1 MSATAL
7 FSDVQNLTVP
17 FRDFAN
23 VMECPVTGEGLIP
36 GLQEFCNTSH
46 SRCYQVN
53 DGIPNLFAPLE
64 PEMVR
69 HDVTEM
75 VKASHKEM
83 PFPNYDDI
91 NSRESL
97 VRKARQN
104 LLTAMLDEQLPD
116 DAVILEA
123 GCGTGQ
129 LTNFLGMSWRRRI
142 FGGDP
147 CLNSL
152 RLANAFRSRFRIV
165 NAGFVQMN
173 LFRPPF
179 RDASLDVVIA
189 NGVLHHTG
197 DARGAFDALVRKVKP
212 GGLILIG
219 LYDRLG
225 RLPALWRRRLFRR
238 SQDQHEYPHES
249 KHSIDET
256 LGWFD
261 ANGVEFLSSVPPADG
276 SNYTAANALF
286 ERQPRGGSL
295 QHLSTELKM
304 LLDGGRD
311 GGLFIMIGQKR
322 R

>member
-1 MSATAL
+1 
-7 FSDVQNLTVP
+7 
-17 FRDFAN
+17 
-23 VMECPVTGEGLIP
+23 MECPVTGEGLIP
-36 GLQEFCNTSH
+36 DLQEFCNTSR
-46 SRCYQVN
+46 SRYYQVN
-53 DGIPNLFAPLE
+53 DGIPNLFVPLG
-64 PEMVR
+64 PEMAR

-75 VKASHKEM
+75 VKAFHEEI

-97 VRKARQN
+97 ARKAKQN
-104 LLTAMLDEQLPD
+104 LLAAMLDEQLPNG
-116 DAVILEA
+116 AAILEV

-129 LTNFLGMSWRRRI
+129 LTNFLGMSWRRRM
-142 FGGDP
+142 FGGDT

-152 RLANAFRSRFRIV
+152 RVANGFRNRFQIV
-165 NAGFVQMN
+165 NAAFIQMN
-173 LFRPPF
+173 FFRPPF
-179 RDASLDVVIA
+179 RDASLDVVIS

-197 DARGAFDALVRKVKP
+197 DARGAFEALVRKVKP
-212 GGLILIG
+212 GGLVLIG
-219 LYDRLG
+219 LHNRLG
-225 RLPALWRRRLFRR
+225 RLPTLWRRRLFKRFR
-238 SQDQHEYPHES
+238 DQHEYPHES

-276 SNYTAANALF
+276 SDFTATNSLF
-286 ERQPRGGSL
+286 EQHPRGGSL

-311 GGLFIMIGQKR
+311 GGLFIMIGRKR

>member
-123 GCGTGQ
+123 GCGTG
-129 LTNFLGMSWRRRI
+129 TTYEFPGNVMAPSDIRRRPMSELAAARQCI
-142 FGGDP
+142 SQPLPDRQ
-147 CLNSL
+147 CRL
-152 RLANAFRSRFRIV
+152 RS
-165 NAGFVQMN
+165 
-173 LFRPPF
+173 
-179 RDASLDVVIA
+179 
-189 NGVLHHTG
+189 
-197 DARGAFDALVRKVKP
+197 
-212 GGLILIG
+212 
-219 LYDRLG
+219 
-225 RLPALWRRRLFRR
+225 
-238 SQDQHEYPHES
+238 
-249 KHSIDET
+249 DEPVSPT
-256 LGWFD
+256 I
-261 ANGVEFLSSVPPADG
+261 S
-276 SNYTAANALF
+276 
-286 ERQPRGGSL
+286 
-295 QHLSTELKM
+295 
-304 LLDGGRD
+304 
-311 GGLFIMIGQKR
+311 
-322 R
+322 